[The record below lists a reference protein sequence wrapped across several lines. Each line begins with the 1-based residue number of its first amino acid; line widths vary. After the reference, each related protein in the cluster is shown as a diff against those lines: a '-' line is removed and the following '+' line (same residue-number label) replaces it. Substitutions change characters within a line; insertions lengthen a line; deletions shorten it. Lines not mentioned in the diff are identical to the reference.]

1 MMTRKKSFPGYLNTA
16 AIASYVV
23 FCITQ
28 AALARDFSQQAPALN
43 IQQVVDRAYNHYKTI
58 TDGSNASYISYLA
71 KANTKLYGIAV
82 VTTDGKIF
90 EAGDAEHLFPVE
102 SIAKVFTLAHVLKV
116 KGAKTV
122 QNKIGVNATG
132 LPFNSALAIELNH
145 DKLTGSP
152 PPGNPLVNAGAIATA
167 SLVDGKSLEEKW
179 NMLLK
184 EASAF
189 AGHSLM
195 LNKDVY
201 DSEMADNQHNL
212 AIAVLL
218 KSYKSLYADPTETID
233 LYTRECSYDV
243 TAKDLAVM
251 GATLANGGTNP
262 LTHQAVTDAETS
274 ARVLAVMATAG
285 LYNTS
290 GEWLYNVGLPAK
302 SGVGGGIVAVV
313 PGKMAIAVYSSP
325 LDAAGNS
332 VRGQLAIQ
340 SIAQDLGVNIFKIQM
355 QK

>member
-1 MMTRKKSFPGYLNTA
+1 MTKQKTFLKYLI
-16 AIASYVV
+16 IASISLYAFFSPAQGV
-23 FCITQ
+23 
-28 AALARDFSQQAPALN
+28 LARDVPQPNHTLT
-43 IQQVVDRAYNHYKTI
+43 IQEAVNRAYNNYKST
-58 TDGSNASYISYLA
+58 TDGSNASYIPYLE
-71 KANTKLYGIAV
+71 KANKKLYGIVV
-82 VTTDGKIF
+82 VTIDGKIF
-90 EAGDAEHLFPVE
+90 KAGDSDYSFPVE
-102 SIAKVFTLAHVLKV
+102 SISKVFTLAHVLKIQ
-116 KGAKTV
+116 GAKNL

-132 LPFNSALAIELNH
+132 LPFNSALAIELNN

-167 SLVDGKSLEEKW
+167 SLVEGKSLEEKW
-179 NMLLK
+179 NTVIK
-184 EASAF
+184 TASAF
-189 AGHSLM
+189 AGHPLS

-212 AIAVLL
+212 AIAILL
-218 KSYKSLYADPTETID
+218 KSYNYLYADSTETID
-233 LYTRECSYDV
+233 LYTRECSYNI

-251 GATLANGGTNP
+251 GATLANGGNNP
-262 LTHQAVTDAETS
+262 LTHQNVIDEETS
-274 ARVLAVMATAG
+274 MRVLAVMATAG

-325 LDAAGNS
+325 LDPAGNS

-340 SIAQDLGVNIFKIQM
+340 SIAHDLGINIFKKIDRY
-355 QK
+355 

>member
-1 MMTRKKSFPGYLNTA
+1 MTKMKSLTA
-16 AIASYVV
+16 HLLTVSVASYAFFGIISEAYPRDVAKP
-23 FCITQ
+23 TQ
-28 AALARDFSQQAPALN
+28 TPSIQQA
-43 IQQVVDRAYNHYKTI
+43 IDQAYAHYKTV
-58 TDGSNASYISYLA
+58 TDGANASYISYLA
-71 KANTKLYGIAV
+71 KADTKLYGIVV

-90 EAGDAEHLFPVE
+90 KAGDADYLFPVE
-102 SIAKVFTLAHVLKV
+102 SIAKVFTLAHVLKTQGSDALQ
-116 KGAKTV
+116 K
-122 QNKIGVNATG
+122 KIGVNATG
-132 LPFNSALAIELNH
+132 LPFNSALAIELNN

-152 PPGNPLVNAGAIATA
+152 PPGNPLVNAGAIAA
-167 SLVDGKSLEEKW
+167 VSLVEGDTPDAKW
-179 NMLLK
+179 EALFNT
-184 EASAF
+184 ASAF
-189 AGHSLM
+189 AGHKLT

-201 DSEMADNQHNL
+201 NSEMADNEHNL

-218 KSYKSLYADPTETID
+218 RSYNYLYADPAETID
-233 LYTRECSYDV
+233 VYTRECSYNV

-251 GATLANGGTNP
+251 GATLASGGINP
-262 LTHQAVTDAETS
+262 VTHQSVTDAATS

-332 VRGQLAIQ
+332 VRGQMAIK
-340 SIAQDLGVNIFKIQM
+340 SIAHDLGLNIFTVPTK
-355 QK
+355 